1 MCDIFEVFT
10 CKHEFSLNHI
20 FFQDA
25 LYIYWMQDTQE
36 MGLYYFQHIHCALL
50 LFLAHTVSLYYFCI
64 HIRISNL
71 LFCLGQ
77 LMLIYY
83 QNKLGRHHLHLLR
96 TTCPYVFKG
105 RFVLT
110 FFLGLLLF
118 IFSKTPCPYIILGIL
133 LFIFSTTP
141 CPYIILGLLF
151 LFFQNALSLHYFMNP
166 SIYIFQD
173 VLSLHYFMNPS
184 LYIF

>member
-110 FFLGLLLF
+110 FFQASFSSYFLRRLVHTLF
-118 IFSKTPCPYIILGIL
+118 QESFSLYFLRRPVLTLFQDSFFYFSRTPCPYIIL
-133 LFIFSTTP
+133 
-141 CPYIILGLLF
+141 
-151 LFFQNALSLHYFMNP
+151 
-166 SIYIFQD
+166 
-173 VLSLHYFMNPS
+173 
-184 LYIF
+184 